1 MNLTQ
6 LAEALHAMESVDK
19 SDFQRKACILQSIWR
34 EEQGFSCQGEDLD
47 AKGQKY
53 LRGSRL
59 KMPEANNLL
68 SNFITDR
75 IQQVVRT
82 EVCDQTA
89 SQGKLFGKPRIFE
102 NLLSSQPFCDIV
114 PKR

>member
-6 LAEALHAMESVDK
+6 LAEALHAKESVDK
-19 SDFQRKACILQSIWR
+19 SDFQRRARILQSIWR
-34 EEQGFSCQGEDLD
+34 EEQGFSCQEDLD
-47 AKGQKY
+47 AKGQMY

-59 KMPEANNLL
+59 KMPEAKDLL

-75 IQQVVRT
+75 IQHVVRT
-82 EVCDQTA
+82 EVCNQTA
-89 SQGKLFGKPRIFE
+89 SKGKLFGKPRIFE